1 MVFVGCVM
9 VSFLFFPQ
17 GPFAGSFWKLVAGVN
32 LFYLLC
38 LLLAAT
44 KVLLWL
50 VRLVRR
56 RWS

>member
-1 MVFVGCVM
+1 MVFVACVM

-44 KVLLWL
+44 RVL
-50 VRLVRR
+50 V
-56 RWS
+56 